1 MNSRNITDEK
11 TLETYSY
18 GHSNPETT
26 QISYYP
32 YSLVVLQFNGS
43 FACAQHSNISSA
55 KCPNPNVGGVIIK
68 ATITNTYRVGIFFPI
83 PLLITCLLYGF
94 YPLRYHTNNY
104 FNKKGPKNAI
114 AEYSFVKNI
123 LYIGIPLIIV
133 FGSINYIL
141 TTLDLTT
148 TLNSHPLSL
157 ALYAIVYSSQ
167 TALQYSVTAA
177 ALWMF
182 SQLIK
187 KDFRYYLAKAYIGSV
202 LQNDEDTKK
211 MNLLIM
217 AVNSYNKYL
226 VQLLRLQINTLG
238 VYYALVKSN
247 GLIGDHIQSLFE
259 AFDCNDKLMPARY
272 MLQIMNVQ
280 KPEEV
285 FVKESLS
292 TKIVTWGTLAG
303 TILPIAISIFQLYT
317 GKH

>member
-1 MNSRNITDEK
+1 LKTDFPRLIPFLVLVIIPIIVAGILLSLRSTSNAAWEYALYYYQYKNLRNITDEK

-43 FACAQHSNISSA
+43 FACAQDSNISSA

-83 PLLITCLLYGF
+83 PFLITSLLYGF

-123 LYIGIPLIIV
+123 LYIGIPLMIV

-141 TTLDLTT
+141 TTLGLT
-148 TLNSHPLSL
+148 TLNSPPLSL
-157 ALYAIVYSSQ
+157 ALYAVVYSSQ

-177 ALWMF
+177 WPLDVF
-182 SQLIK
+182 S
-187 KDFRYYLAKAYIGSV
+187 
-202 LQNDEDTKK
+202 
-211 MNLLIM
+211 
-217 AVNSYNKYL
+217 VN
-226 VQLLRLQINTLG
+226 QERFQILSC
-238 VYYALVKSN
+238 KSLCRN
-247 GLIGDHIQSLFE
+247 S
-259 AFDCNDKLMPARY
+259 AA
-272 MLQIMNVQ
+272 
-280 KPEEV
+280 
-285 FVKESLS
+285 
-292 TKIVTWGTLAG
+292 
-303 TILPIAISIFQLYT
+303 
-317 GKH
+317 